1 MTDVGFYLI
10 VTFVVL
16 APWLAR
22 ARGAPSS
29 RAWAVFLLA
38 IVLIALYFLGFAHVW
53 LPEPIG
59 GVVTVALMTV
69 ILIRLALDLFPRDR
83 ASLP

>member
-10 VTFVVL
+10 ITFVVL
-16 APWLAR
+16 GPWLAG
-22 ARGAPSS
+22 ARTAPNRRS
-29 RAWAVFLLA
+29 WLVFLLA

-53 LPEPIG
+53 LPDSIG
-59 GVVTVALMTV
+59 GPLTFVLMGI